1 MTVTTEQILEII
13 RKADIPEI
21 DADTLQSDVTFR
33 DQGID
38 SLDAMSIYL
47 NVEET
52 FGFKIPDEDIE
63 GLNSVAALAA
73 YASRAAA

>member
-1 MTVTTEQILEII
+1 MIVTAQDILAII

-21 DADTLQSDVTFR
+21 EADTLQIDATFR

-52 FGFKIPDEDIE
+52 FGLKIPDDEIP

-73 YASRAAA
+73 YATIATN